1 MQSNTKKKQPTT
13 SPSSTNNHLH
23 DLLYAIFD
31 TQAKPD
37 DADSEIELEIK
48 VDRTGNV
55 TELELVPTSK
65 T

>member
-31 TQAKPD
+31 TQAKPED
-37 DADSEIELEIK
+37 TDSEMELEIK
-48 VDRTGNV
+48 IDNTGNV
-55 TELELVPTSK
+55 TDLELAPTNK